1 MLFEMFAKE
10 TGSTRYV
17 TKRSERNLPKLE
29 VGRNQHLDG
38 RSAESFSMTHYRV
51 FLGAPSRAEMRQSP
65 DSYQWQTVSSEPSPS
80 ASVIFPPATL
90 EAASRRI
97 SLIYQ
102 GVIFKEP
109 DEGEGID
116 EKMDL
121 HGNGKTSS

>member
-1 MLFEMFAKE
+1 VQLGCV
-10 TGSTRYV
+10 GSVAQIGSRT
-17 TKRSERNLPKLE
+17 EPDD
-29 VGRNQHLDG
+29 LDG
-38 RSAESFSMTHYRV
+38 RWAESFNYGMTQYRV
-51 FLGAPSRAEMRQSP
+51 FLGAPSRAEMRQSSG
-65 DSYQWQTVSSEPSPS
+65 SYQWQTVSSEPLRP

-109 DEGEGID
+109 DEGDGVD

-121 HGNGKTSS
+121 YGSGETSS

>member
-1 MLFEMFAKE
+1 
-10 TGSTRYV
+10 
-17 TKRSERNLPKLE
+17 
-29 VGRNQHLDG
+29 VGGIIQR
-38 RSAESFSMTHYRV
+38 SMTHYRV
-51 FLGAPSRAEMRQSP
+51 FLGAPSRAEMRQLSG
-65 DSYQWQTVSSEPSPS
+65 SYQWQTVSSEPLPP

-109 DEGEGID
+109 DERDGVD

-121 HGNGKTSS
+121 HGSGETSS

>member
-1 MLFEMFAKE
+1 MFAKE
-10 TGSTRYV
+10 AGSTCCV
-17 TKRSERNLPKLE
+17 ESGSQALSGPNWKSDGISIWTEG
-29 VGRNQHLDG
+29 GRN
-38 RSAESFSMTHYRV
+38 RSFNCGMTHYRV
-51 FLGAPSRAEMRQSP
+51 FLGAPSRAEMRQSSG
-65 DSYQWQTVSSEPSPS
+65 SYQWQTVSSEPSLS

-109 DEGEGID
+109 DEGDDVD

-121 HGNGKTSS
+121 HGNGETSS